1 VGAVFISCHVPN
13 TEVPMGR
20 LWHLKVNPATVWTF
34 KLRHYPITTG
44 LAGRDERWK
53 RAERRIGEIMEEER
67 RSGALAKGTRG
78 QCVASMPQR
87 LKGLLIAPSGARRNQ
102 RSALGM
108 RTDPWCPPRR
118 KQKRAGCGLS
128 AVIGSGHTPTR
139 PTEGDG

>member
-1 VGAVFISCHVPN
+1 MGAVFISCHVPN
-13 TEVPMGR
+13 TEVLMGR

-78 QCVASMPQR
+78 QCATMPAGR
-87 LKGLLIAPSGARRNQ
+87 EPYRPLKFI
-102 RSALGM
+102 
-108 RTDPWCPPRR
+108 
-118 KQKRAGCGLS
+118 
-128 AVIGSGHTPTR
+128 H
-139 PTEGDG
+139 